1 MATKPRKRTAS
12 KKVDAGELT
21 RRVGRLVDVL
31 RKQPQQTVTLADVAG
46 VTEVLI
52 GSLDRYMG
60 SIDTSLY
67 RECQALT
74 GHIAQTR
81 AEIAELSP
89 QDLTTTKIPRAGQE
103 LDAIVKATED
113 ATGEIMSAAEEMMA
127 ADGAD
132 PAALKAIV
140 DAACMRIFEACA
152 FQDITGQRIAKVVNT
167 LSFIE
172 ERLSNLQK
180 VWSESLGETI
190 ADATKDEPVS
200 EDAILLNG
208 PALAGEGINQS
219 DVDALMN
226 NAGRASPAGGEAIR
240 VGDAVNG
247 GANDAVALAASPSSA
262 ESPRVSDIL
271 GGGGNDAAPAPD
283 DLDAKIDAL
292 FR

>member
-31 RKQPQQTVTLADVAG
+31 RKQPEQTVTLADVAG

-74 GHIAQTR
+74 SHIAQTR

-127 ADGAD
+127 ADGTDA
-132 PAALKAIV
+132 AALKTMV

-190 ADATKDEPVS
+190 ADAKKDEGVS
-200 EDAILLNG
+200 GDAALLNG
-208 PALAGEGINQS
+208 PALAGEGINQT

-226 NAGRASPAGGEAIR
+226 HAGQASPAISDSIR

-247 GANDAVALAASPSSA
+247 GTDDAVPLAASPGSTKI
-262 ESPRVSDIL
+262 PRVSDVL
-271 GGGGNDAAPAPD
+271 GGGSDDATPTRD

-292 FR
+292 FQ